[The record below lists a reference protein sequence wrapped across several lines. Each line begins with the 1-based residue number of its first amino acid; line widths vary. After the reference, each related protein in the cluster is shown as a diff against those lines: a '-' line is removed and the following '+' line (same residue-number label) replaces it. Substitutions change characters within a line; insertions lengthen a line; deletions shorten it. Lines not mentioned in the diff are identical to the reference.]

1 MESKLVDHKLNTKI
15 INIPTEGIE
24 LKVRATMKHD
34 LIVSTGKVYCEY
46 IFLDT
51 DERRRFAQV
60 SHEYL
65 IEQVQFSNT
74 VTLDEG
80 NNEFELRF
88 NHPCKE
94 LIWSVQKK

>member
-1 MESKLVDHKLNTKI
+1 MLNKGKDVVNNSNQSVKLE
-15 INIPTEGIE
+15 NIC
-24 LKVRATMKHD
+24 LFCD
-34 LIVSTGKVYCEY
+34 Y

-65 IEQVQFSNT
+65 IEQVQFNGRNNMS
-74 VTLDEG
+74 G
-80 NNEFELRF
+80 NIQNIELRF

-94 LIWSVQKK
+94 IVWVGHDRSERTKAVTDTTD